1 VKQFADWVTRK
12 GYRAGFIAAA
22 LALVPLIGVAGSGL
36 LVLTSLR
43 RGSAAAWMAAATA
56 TLVLLAAS
64 AAGGAGI
71 LAAALAGLVFWA
83 PAVGLAEI
91 LKRTGSLS
99 VTFQVAMGVSLLMAG
114 LWSLASGDGLSEALA
129 QQLTPWLEGRGFDS
143 ETIQSLLALVPGTMA
158 MTLLIAALS
167 GLLLGMWWHAALSSP
182 GALAKA
188 FRGLR
193 LGRVFAAI
201 GLAVLAGGI
210 VTGQTIFANL
220 MVVVLFSFAIQ
231 GLALIHAIGAA
242 RNWPTGVL
250 ALTYVMLFFGMSIV
264 APLLA
269 VVGMLDNWLNFRGRL
284 AGSPRV

>member
-1 VKQFADWVTRK
+1 MKQFADWVTRK

-114 LWSLASGDGLSEALA
+114 LWSLASGNGLSEALA

>member
-284 AGSPRV
+284 AGSPRA

>member
-114 LWSLASGDGLSEALA
+114 LWSLASGNGLSEALA

>member
-114 LWSLASGDGLSEALA
+114 LWSLASGNGLSEALA

-167 GLLLGMWWHAALSSP
+167 GLLLGMWWHAALTSP